1 MEKTLGCQAEIGNF
15 VEHRADG
22 ANVMSERKLAT
33 PANGVATIKGIAMTT
48 YRVTGGQ
55 PRKAIGLF
63 DVEGSQTSFSETDKE
78 KISAH
83 FFGRRPYP
91 EIIIEIHFYQ
101 DSNERNHDIA
111 PDYVNENGT
120 KFWVFPFSA
129 S

>member
-1 MEKTLGCQAEIGNF
+1 VRECCVAGESVISGT
-15 VEHRADG
+15 
-22 ANVMSERKLAT
+22 KLAT
-33 PANGVATIKGIAMTT
+33 LANGIATIEGIAMTT

-55 PRKAIGLF
+55 PRKAIGLL

-78 KISAH
+78 KFSAH

-101 DSNERNHDIA
+101 DSNDRDHDIA

-120 KFWVFPFSA
+120 KFWIFPFSG

>member
-1 MEKTLGCQAEIGNF
+1 LGISG
-15 VEHRADG
+15 EHRAEG

-33 PANGVATIKGIAMTT
+33 LANGVATIEGIEMTT

-55 PRKAIGLF
+55 PRKAIGLL

-120 KFWVFPFSA
+120 IFWIFPFSA